1 MTEYDCFDYQAAYI
15 KLVDCR
21 HTAHVTLCQHM
32 PPSEPR
38 IDRINEHCY
47 YVRSTEEIRFYQHGE
62 TGTKSD
68 HMRSIKRAFNN
79 LKKLIN
85 CNYDTPEHVR
95 FVTLTYAENM
105 QDNSR
110 ISGDFRRFVRRMK
123 QSYGDFRWLYVK
135 EQQGRGAWHLHCLLF
150 FDRPA
155 PYMPNTDSDHP
166 VRDMW
171 GHGWVT
177 VEAVRKD
184 ANNLGNYLCAYMT
197 DDKETGKKGARLLN
211 YEAGVRLYNC
221 SRDVRR
227 PVQRVISFDDYSKLT
242 ENDEVQELSSR
253 DSIVRLKTGR
263 DLHIRYKLFRTDSLH
278 NMQE

>member
-1 MTEYDCFDYQAAYI
+1 MTEYDCFEHQAAYI

-21 HTAHVTLCQHM
+21 HTAHVTLCQHT
-32 PPSEPR
+32 PPTEPR
-38 IDRINEHCY
+38 IDRINDDFY
-47 YVRSTEEIRFYQHGE
+47 YVRSTSEIRPYQHGE

-68 HMRSIKRAFNN
+68 HMRSIKRAFNS

-95 FVTLTYAENM
+95 FITLTYADNM

-110 ISGDFRRFVRRMK
+110 ISGDWRRFVRRM
-123 QSYGDFRWLYVK
+123 QGAYGRFRWLYVK
-135 EQQGRGAWHLHCLLF
+135 EQQARGAWHLHALLF
-150 FDRPA
+150 FDAPA
-155 PYMPNTDSDHP
+155 PYMPNNDHDHP

-184 ANNLGNYLCAYMT
+184 ANNLGNYLCAYLT
-197 DDKETGKKGARLLN
+197 DDKDTGIKGARLLN

-221 SRDVRR
+221 SRDIIR
-227 PVQRVISFDDYSKLT
+227 PIERSISFEDYKKLIADDY
-242 ENDEVQELSSR
+242 VQELSSR

-263 DLHIRYKLFRTDSLH
+263 DLHVRYKLYRIDH
-278 NMQE
+278 E